1 MKLTLEY
8 LYKKF
13 DEFNEKFFEGSL
25 PPISI
30 EISKTKHR
38 LGSYEYLQHRWS
50 IIEQPVRIMI
60 SNYYDRPE
68 VEICGTLIHEMIH
81 YYLSFN
87 MIGRG
92 EDCHGPSFMK
102 WAEKINKQNPEYN
115 IRKNSLV
122 DKSSLTNKNKIFRVL
137 HYKYYGKEYFSRV
150 SPTMTMSKAK
160 SRFYNVTPIEI
171 YQSTNPIIDTYICCS
186 KVLRMNEYS
195 EQKFK
200 ELNLKKLA

>member
-25 PPISI
+25 PRILI
-30 EISKTKHR
+30 EITRTKRR
-38 LGSYEYLQHRWS
+38 LGSYEYIANRWS
-50 IIEQPVRIMI
+50 MREQPVRIII
-60 SNYYDRPE
+60 SKYYDRPE
-68 VEICGTLIHEMIH
+68 TEICGTLIHEMIH
-81 YYLSFN
+81 YYLSIN

-102 WAEKINKQNPEYN
+102 WAAKINKTNPEYN
-115 IRKNSLV
+115 IQKNSRV

-137 HYKYYGKEYFSRV
+137 RYKYYGKEYFARV
-150 SPTMTMSKAK
+150 SPKMTVSKAK
-160 SRFYNVTPIEI
+160 EIFYNVTPIEI
-171 YQSTNPIIDTYICCS
+171 YQSTNPLIDSYICCART
-186 KVLRMNEYS
+186 LRMNEYS

-200 ELNLKKLA
+200 ELDLKKLA